1 MSKKVLIVES
11 RYYED
16 ISNLLLEATIEQL
29 NVYNVKFEKME
40 VLGALEIPILIKK
53 AIITGKYDGFIALG
67 CVIRGETSHYDIVS
81 NNSAKALIDLAIN
94 NTIPIS
100 NGILTVDNKEQAL
113 VRACKTKK
121 NNGGHASKAVSYTH
135 LTLPTKA

>member
-16 ISNLLLEATIEQL
+16 IANLLLEATIEQL
-29 NVYNVKFEKME
+29 NFYNVKFEKME

-53 AIITGKYDGFIALG
+53 AVISDKYDGFIALG

-81 NNSAKALIDLAIN
+81 NYSA
-94 NTIPIS
+94 
-100 NGILTVDNKEQAL
+100 
-113 VRACKTKK
+113 
-121 NNGGHASKAVSYTH
+121 
-135 LTLPTKA
+135 

>member
-16 ISNLLLEATIEQL
+16 IANLLLEATIEQL
-29 NVYNVKFEKME
+29 NFYNVKFEKME

-53 AIITGKYDGFIALG
+53 AIISDKYDGFIALG

-81 NNSAKALIDLAIN
+81 NYSAKALIELAIN

-113 VRACKTKK
+113 VRASKTKK
-121 NNGGHASKAVSYTH
+121 NNGGHAAKACIDLIKSFN
-135 LTLPTKA
+135 LL

>member
-40 VLGALEIPILIKK
+40 VLGC
-53 AIITGKYDGFIALG
+53 F
-67 CVIRGETSHYDIVS
+67 RNS
-81 NNSAKALIDLAIN
+81 NTNQK
-94 NTIPIS
+94 
-100 NGILTVDNKEQAL
+100 GYYF
-113 VRACKTKK
+113 R
-121 NNGGHASKAVSYTH
+121 
-135 LTLPTKA
+135 